1 MSAAPPPIALDDLDR
16 EELLQLFKQR
26 LSFNLRPS
34 ELWRARWDVLAR
46 RALDARQREL
56 KSFTAYVAACAP
68 IEASSLSHTF
78 VDHLAV
84 REAKRLER
92 ERLDRAATRLEAARD
107 RAWAALEASHGKTAA

>member
-16 EELLQLFKQR
+16 DELLQLFKR
-26 LSFNLRPS
+26 KLSFGLRPS

-56 KSFTAYVAACAP
+56 EAFTAYVAACAP
-68 IEASSLSHTF
+68 IDVSSLGQTF
-78 VDHLAV
+78 VDHLAI
-84 REAKRLER
+84 REAKRVER

-107 RAWAALEASHGKTAA
+107 RAWAAFEASHGRTAA